1 MPKRVRYIVCLLLLA
16 TLGFSP
22 CRTMYGQEIDAKK
35 IIFSHIGDS
44 YGWHITTWGEKHIAV
59 PLPIIIIDKSHKL
72 NIFLS
77 SMVEEGSQYKNFK
90 IAENGEFSGKIVE
103 IGNNGEIS
111 RPIDISLTKSA
122 FALLLNSIILI
133 SIILFVARW
142 YRRKPLTPPTGFVG
156 AMEIFIMDINDNVI
170 KPSIGENYHKFAPY
184 LLTAFFFIFIN
195 NVMGLIP
202 LFPGGANTTGNI
214 AVTMVLALC
223 TFFVVNISGTKQYWK
238 ETVWPEVPLWMKV
251 PLPLMPLIEIFSVFS
266 KPFALMI
273 RLFANIMAGHAII
286 LSLTVLIFITV
297 AMGPAVN
304 TSMTVIS
311 VILSIF
317 MNCLELLVAYIQ
329 AYVFTM
335 LSAIFIGLSQVG
347 RKKVETC

>member
-1 MPKRVRYIVCLLLLA
+1 MIKRVRYIVCFLLLA
-16 TLGFSP
+16 TIGFSP
-22 CRTMYGQEIDAKK
+22 CRIYGQEIDAKK

-44 YGWHITTWGEKHIAV
+44 YGWHITTWGERKIGV
-59 PLPIIIIDKSHKL
+59 PLPIIIIDHSNKL
-72 NIFLS
+72 NLFLS
-77 SMVEEGSQYKNFK
+77 SRIEEGSVYKNFK
-90 IAENGEFSGKIVE
+90 IADSGKFAGKIVE
-103 IGNNGEIS
+103 VGKSGEIT

-202 LFPGGANTTGNI
+202 LFPAGANTTGNI
-214 AVTMVLALC
+214 AITMVLALC
-223 TFFVVNISGTKQYWK
+223 TFFVVNISGTKHYWK
-238 ETVWPEVPLWMKV
+238 DTVWPDVPLWMKV
-251 PLPLMPLIEIFSVFS
+251 PLPLMPLIEIFSIFS

-304 TSMTVIS
+304 TGMTVIS

>member
-1 MPKRVRYIVCLLLLA
+1 MIKRVRYIVCFLLLA
-16 TLGFSP
+16 TIGFSP
-22 CRTMYGQEIDAKK
+22 CRIYGQEIDAKK

-44 YGWHITTWGEKHIAV
+44 YGWHITTWGERKIGV
-59 PLPIIIIDKSHKL
+59 PLPIIIIDHSNKL
-72 NIFLS
+72 NLFLS
-77 SMVEEGSQYKNFK
+77 SRIEEGSVYKNFK
-90 IAENGEFSGKIVE
+90 IADSGKFAGKIVE
-103 IGNNGEIS
+103 VGKSGEIT

-142 YRRKPLTPPTGFVG
+142 YRRKPLMPPTGFVG

-202 LFPGGANTTGNI
+202 LFPAGANTTGNI

>member
-1 MPKRVRYIVCLLLLA
+1 MIKRVRYIVCFLLLA
-16 TLGFSP
+16 TIGFSP
-22 CRTMYGQEIDAKK
+22 CRIYGQEIDAKK

-44 YGWHITTWGEKHIAV
+44 YGWHITTWGERKIGV
-59 PLPIIIIDKSHKL
+59 PLPIIIIDHSNKL
-72 NIFLS
+72 NLFLS
-77 SMVEEGSQYKNFK
+77 SRIEEGSVYKNFK
-90 IAENGEFSGKIVE
+90 IADSGKFAGKIVE
-103 IGNNGEIS
+103 VGKSGEIT

-122 FALLLNSIILI
+122 FAILLNSIILI

-202 LFPGGANTTGNI
+202 LFPAGANTTGNI

-266 KPFALMI
+266 KPFALMT

-304 TSMTVIS
+304 TGMTVIS

-347 RKKVETC
+347 RRNVETC

>member
-1 MPKRVRYIVCLLLLA
+1 MIKRVRYIVCFLLLA
-16 TLGFSP
+16 TIGFSP
-22 CRTMYGQEIDAKK
+22 CRIYGQEIDAKK

-44 YGWHITTWGEKHIAV
+44 YGWHITTWGERKIGV
-59 PLPIIIIDKSHKL
+59 PLPIIIIDHSNKL
-72 NIFLS
+72 NLFLS
-77 SMVEEGSQYKNFK
+77 SRIEEGSVYKNFK
-90 IAENGEFSGKIVE
+90 IADSGKFAGKIVE
-103 IGNNGEIS
+103 VGKSGEIT

-238 ETVWPEVPLWMKV
+238 ETVWPDVPLWMKV

-347 RKKVETC
+347 RKKVGTC

>member
-1 MPKRVRYIVCLLLLA
+1 MRKRVRHIAILLLA
-16 TLGFSP
+16 AIVVLP
-22 CRTMYGQEIDAKK
+22 CHLFGKEIDAKQ
-35 IIFSHIGDS
+35 IIFSHISDS
-44 YGWHITTWGEKHIAV
+44 YEWHITTWGQKHITV
-59 PLPIIIIDKSHKL
+59 PLPIIVIDKSWRL
-72 NIFLS
+72 NVFLS
-77 SMVEEGSQYKNFK
+77 SKVENGALYNNFK
-90 IAENGEFSGKIVE
+90 IADNGEFSGKVVE
-103 IGNNGEIS
+103 IGQNGEIS

-122 FALLLNSIILI
+122 LALVINSLILTILI
-133 SIILFVARW
+133 LIVARW
-142 YRRKPLTPPTGFVG
+142 YRRKPMTPPTGFVG

-170 KPSIGENYHKFAPY
+170 KPSIGENYKKFAPY

-238 ETVWPEVPLWMKV
+238 ETVWPDVPLWMKV

-347 RKKVETC
+347 RKKVGTC

>member
-1 MPKRVRYIVCLLLLA
+1 MSKKIRYFVCFLLLA
-16 TLGFSP
+16 TIGFSP
-22 CRTMYGQEIDAKK
+22 YRIMYGQEIDAKK
-35 IIFSHIGDS
+35 IIFSHISDS
-44 YGWHITTWGEKHIAV
+44 YEWHITTWGQKHITV
-59 PLPIIIIDKSHKL
+59 PLPIIVIDKSWRL
-72 NIFLS
+72 NVFLS
-77 SMVEEGSQYKNFK
+77 SKVENGSVYNNFK
-90 IAENGEFSGKIVE
+90 IAENGEFSGKVVE
-103 IGNNGEIS
+103 IGQNGEIS

-122 FALLLNSIILI
+122 FALVINSIILT
-133 SIILFVARW
+133 ILILMVAGW
-142 YRRKPLTPPTGFVG
+142 YRRKPMTPPTGFVG

-170 KPSIGENYHKFAPY
+170 KPSIGENYNKFAPY

-238 ETVWPEVPLWMKV
+238 ETVWPDVPLWMKV

-304 TSMTVIS
+304 TGMTVIS

-347 RKKVETC
+347 RRNVETC

>member
-1 MPKRVRYIVCLLLLA
+1 MIKRVRYIVCFLLLA
-16 TLGFSP
+16 TIGFSP
-22 CRTMYGQEIDAKK
+22 CRIYGQEIDAKK

-44 YGWHITTWGEKHIAV
+44 YGWHITTWGERKIGV
-59 PLPIIIIDKSHKL
+59 PLPIIIIDHSNKL
-72 NIFLS
+72 NLFLS
-77 SMVEEGSQYKNFK
+77 SRIEEGSVYKNFK
-90 IAENGEFSGKIVE
+90 IADSGKFAGKIVE
-103 IGNNGEIS
+103 VGKSGEIT

>member
-1 MPKRVRYIVCLLLLA
+1 MTKGVRYITAILLLA
-16 TLGFSP
+16 TVGILP
-22 CRTMYGQEIDAKK
+22 CHLYGKDIDAKK
-35 IIFSHIGDS
+35 IIFSHLGDS
-44 YGWHITTWGEKHIAV
+44 YGWHITTWGEKHITV
-59 PLPIIIIDKSHKL
+59 PLPIIVFDKSWKL
-72 NIFLS
+72 SIFLS
-77 SMVEEGSQYKNFK
+77 SKVEEGSIYKNFK
-90 IAENGEFSGKIVE
+90 IADSGEYSGKIVK
-103 IGNNGEIS
+103 IGKNGEIS
-111 RPIDISLTKSA
+111 RPIDISLTKNA

-133 SIILFVARW
+133 TIILVVARW

-170 KPSIGENYHKFAPY
+170 KPSIGENHEKFAPY

-202 LFPGGANTTGNI
+202 LFPAGANTTGNI
-214 AVTMVLALC
+214 AITMVLALC
-223 TFFVVNISGTKQYWK
+223 TFFVVNISGTKHYWK
-238 ETVWPEVPLWMKV
+238 ETVWPDVPLWMKV
-251 PLPLMPLIEIFSVFS
+251 PLPLMPLIEIFSIFS

-273 RLFANIMAGHAII
+273 RLFANIMAGHAIT
-286 LSLTVLIFITV
+286 LSLTLLIFITV

-304 TSMTVIS
+304 TGMTVIS

-347 RKKVETC
+347 RKKIETC